1 MKYIVKDRREGG
13 ELVFLNIYFLYLIES
28 WKRNILIGQ
37 IWRHFE
43 PAKAAY

>member
-28 WKRNILIGQ
+28 WKAQYFNRSNL
-37 IWRHFE
+37 
-43 PAKAAY
+43 AAF